1 MFKDIVLK
9 NNLDQDFSLNM
20 LKGKKIVLYF
30 YPKDNT
36 QGCTNEGIGFNELLD
51 EFKAL
56 NTEII
61 GVSRDSVQSHK
72 KFVEKNNF
80 KFLLLSD
87 TDEKMH
93 NEFKVIGE
101 KNNYEKKVIG
111 VIRSTFILD
120 ENGQVVKEFRNVKA
134 KGHAER
140 ILDFIKSSEKQDD
153 RINLQRVF

>member
-101 KNNYEKKVIG
+101 KNNYGKKVIG
-111 VIRSTFILD
+111 VIRSTFILN

-140 ILDFIKSSEKQDD
+140 ILDFIKSSEK
-153 RINLQRVF
+153 